1 MHFCVVYCAAIAIPA
16 GRDCQTFNVYIR
28 EIKMTIPSK
37 IQAVYEKSTR
47 LFTTHEVEAALDR
60 MAIDIHQQLH
70 DKNPII
76 MCVMIGGLV
85 PLGNLLPRLD
95 FPLEVD
101 YVHATRYCG
110 EINAGELHW
119 KVKPSCDLRDR
130 TVLIVDDILDGGMTL
145 AAIVEEV
152 KAMGAAVVQTAVL
165 VDKHHKR
172 VENGLKNADFV
183 GLQVDDHYIFGYGM
197 DYNEYLRNA
206 PGIFVVAP
214 EHE

>member
-1 MHFCVVYCAAIAIPA
+1 MSMPLK
-16 GRDCQTFNVYIR
+16 
-28 EIKMTIPSK
+28 IKS
-37 IQAVYEKSTR
+37 VYEKSTC

-60 MAIDIHQQLH
+60 MAQDIHQHLH

-85 PLGNLLPRLD
+85 PMGNLLPRLD

-110 EINAGELHW
+110 EIYGGKLNW
-119 KVKPSCDLRDR
+119 RVRPSSNLKDR
-130 TVLIVDDILDGGMTL
+130 TVLVVDDILDGGVTL
-145 AAIVEEV
+145 AAILKEV
-152 KAMGAAVVQTAVL
+152 KEMGAKEVLSAVL
-165 VDKHHKR
+165 VDKHHNR
-172 VENGLKNADFV
+172 DEDGLKDADFV
-183 GLQVDDHYIFGYGM
+183 GLRVDDHYIFGYGM

>member
-1 MHFCVVYCAAIAIPA
+1 
-16 GRDCQTFNVYIR
+16 
-28 EIKMTIPSK
+28 MTLPSK
-37 IQAVYEKSTR
+37 IKSVYEKSTC
-47 LFTTHEVEAALDR
+47 LYTTKEVEAALDK
-60 MAIDIHQQLH
+60 MAINIHQKLH

-110 EINAGELHW
+110 EITGGELIW
-119 KVKPSCDLRDR
+119 KVKPNCDLRGR
-130 TVLIVDDILDGGMTL
+130 TVLVVDDILDGGTTL
-145 AAIVEEV
+145 AAIINEV
-152 KAMGAAVVQTAVL
+152 KNLGATEVYSAVL

-172 VENGLKNADFV
+172 VENGLKHADFV

-197 DYNEYLRNA
+197 DYHEYLRNA
-206 PGIFVVAP
+206 PGVFVVAP